1 MCHFQSFLDWYVSCL
16 VANAVTTVKQS
27 ILVKKTKTFGSIKS
41 LSVTKKYTIHVHE
54 KSQSFIYLFIINY
67 FLYFSFQN

>member
-1 MCHFQSFLDWYVSCL
+1 MKKLTVKCFPMKDVSLSKLDWYVSCL

-41 LSVTKKYTIHVHE
+41 LSVTEKVHHACP
-54 KSQSFIYLFIINY
+54 
-67 FLYFSFQN
+67 